1 MARPTPTTISC
12 PACGQPFNAI
22 LEQILDVG
30 LDPGAKERLLSGR
43 INMITCPHCGYQGM
57 VGTPLMYHDPKEQ
70 LAIAYVPMELNLQ
83 QQDRE
88 KLIGDMTNAVMR
100 ALPEDAP
107 KGYLLQPKTALTLQG
122 MVEQVLE
129 AEGITPEMIQNERRK
144 VEIIDEFANA
154 TAEEREQ
161 LLADNQHLFDLTFLE
176 LLTAAAQAATQTGDQ
191 RRALKLLNLR
201 SHLLDTTEAG
211 QELKAQQDAL
221 TEASQEIQELG
232 EGITREAFVQ
242 LLVNAADNPFKVDA
256 LATIGRS
263 ILDYSTFQLVT
274 EHVDKATDPVQKQ
287 NLTNMRER
295 LLELAAEFE
304 KQSRAQLERA
314 ADTLRTLITAPDIPQ
329 AIRANINR
337 IDELFL
343 QVLQVNLEEARKSGN
358 PEVSARLREIRD
370 EVLKLIQDAA
380 PPEIRLI
387 NQMLSVETDEE
398 SLSIL
403 REHQDDIN
411 EDMIAVMGD
420 LVEQLRQGGSERVA
434 ERLEML
440 RDEAEKML

>member
-1 MARPTPTTISC
+1 MARPAPTTISC

-30 LDPGAKERLLSGR
+30 LDPSAKERLLSGR
-43 INMITCPHCGYQGM
+43 INLITCPHCGYRGM

-70 LAIAYVPMELNLQ
+70 LAIAYVPLELNLQ
-83 QQDRE
+83 QQERE

-129 AEGITPEMIQNERRK
+129 ADGITPEMIQNERRK
-144 VEIIDEFANA
+144 IEIIDEFATA

-161 LLADNQHLFDLTFLE
+161 LLADNQDLFDITFLE
-176 LLTAAAQAATQTGDQ
+176 LLTAAAQAATQSGDQ

-201 SHLLDTTEAG
+201 THLLETTEAG
-211 QELKAQQDAL
+211 QELQARQDAL
-221 TEASQEIQELG
+221 TEASQEIQALG
-232 EGITREAFVQ
+232 EGITREAFVE
-242 LLVNAADNPFKVDA
+242 LLVNAVDNPFKVDA

-274 EHVDKATDPVQKQ
+274 EHIDRTDDPEQKQ
-287 NLTNMRER
+287 KLTTLRER
-295 LLELAAEFE
+295 LLTLAAEFE

-314 ADTLRTLITAPDIPQ
+314 ADTLRTLIQAPDLPQ
-329 AIRANINR
+329 AIRANANR

-358 PEVSARLREIRD
+358 PEVSGRLREIRD

-387 NQMLSVETDEE
+387 NQLLGVETDDE
-398 SLSIL
+398 SLRIL
-403 REHQDDIN
+403 REHEADIN
-411 EDMIAVMGD
+411 EDMITVMDD